1 MQSAKAV
8 AWITACLLMVTTS
21 DLIASDVVIPL
32 GQQRLSVPAK
42 SLLEIRDQNL
52 VRQGWDISCGAAALS
67 TILTYDFDTPYSEAT
82 IAVSILANG
91 DPDKVKARG
100 GFSLFDLKLFA
111 EAVGYT
117 AKGYADLTLDDLA
130 LSSVPAILPVR
141 IRGLDHFVVY
151 RGQYA
156 GRVRLGDPAFGNITL
171 SARDFDNIWQSRIGF
186 FVTPKDTDFED
197 GQALSINKLN
207 MTVPDLNYVERL
219 LNSNPIVPYTRRP
232 RPGGAL

>member
-1 MQSAKAV
+1 MRSAQVV
-8 AWITACLLMVTTS
+8 AWISVCLSIATTPDS
-21 DLIASDVVIPL
+21 IAREVVVPL
-32 GQQRLSVPAK
+32 GQQRLLVPAK

-82 IAVSILANG
+82 IAVSILANS
-91 DPDKVKARG
+91 DPEKVKARG
-100 GFSLFDLKLFA
+100 GFSLFDLKSFA

-171 SARDFDNIWQSRIGF
+171 SARSFEEIWRSRIGF
-186 FVTPKDTDFED
+186 FVTAKGTDFDD
-197 GQALSINKLN
+197 GQPLSIDKLN

-219 LNSNPIVPYTRRP
+219 LNGNPIVPYTRRP
-232 RPGGAL
+232 RPGGVP

>member
-1 MQSAKAV
+1 MQFAQGAARV
-8 AWITACLLMVTTS
+8 TACMLMVISTVAA
-21 DLIASDVVIPL
+21 LGDVVIPL
-32 GQQRLSVPAK
+32 GRQRLSTPAK

-52 VRQGWDISCGAAALS
+52 VRQGWDISCGAAALA

-91 DPDKVKARG
+91 DPEEVKARG
-100 GFSLFDLKLFA
+100 GFSLFDLKQFA

-117 AKGYADLTLDDLA
+117 AKGYSKLTLEDLA
-130 LSSVPAILPVR
+130 ISSVPAILPVR
-141 IRGLDHFVVY
+141 IRDLDHFVVY

-171 SARDFDNIWQSRIGF
+171 SANRFEKIWQSRIGF
-186 FVTPKDTDFED
+186 FITPKGTDFED
-197 GQALSINKLN
+197 GQPLSTDKLN

-219 LNSNPIVPYTRRP
+219 LNSSPIVPYTRRP
-232 RPGGAL
+232 RPTGTP